1 MNDELVDPLNQLDG
15 VSLPTGAPSQPLNV
29 AGSPASARGLALIL
43 GALSS
48 GSLAI
53 DMYLPAFP
61 RIARELG
68 TSIGMVQFTL
78 AIFVLGLAAGQAFW
92 GTLSDHVGRRRPIF
106 AGCGLFSCAAVVCA
120 VTHNIHTLIAA
131 RFLMGFG
138 CSAGI
143 VVCRAIVR
151 DMFEEVEAA
160 KFYTMMMV
168 AMAVA
173 PIVAPLL
180 GSMLLTYFNWRAIF
194 WFLTVYGVFCLTGVL
209 RYCPETLAREERM
222 RGHVI
227 DVFRGYGRVLTNRRF
242 LVHAMAFG
250 CTSGILFTYLSSASY
265 LFIELFRIPVAVF
278 GFLFATNSIGFYIV
292 SQLNHLLLRKFA
304 SGRLVRGAVWII
316 IFSAMLLTVCSWTG
330 FGGFPL
336 FFGIFFVCFST
347 LGIIFPNAAA
357 ITMQPFASEAGSA
370 SAVMGIVQYILGSI
384 AGSLVGVFQNGTALP
399 VSIQILC
406 FGLVAQGM
414 LLLYRTAPGSR

>member
-1 MNDELVDPLNQLDG
+1 MNNELVDPVSPLDG
-15 VSLPTGAPSQPLNV
+15 VSLPVDAPMRHIKA

-48 GSLAI
+48 GSLAV

-61 RIARELG
+61 RIAKELG

-78 AIFVLGLAAGQAFW
+78 ASFVLGLAAGQAFW

-106 AGCGLFSCAAVVCA
+106 AGCALFSCAAVACA
-120 VTHNIHTLIAA
+120 ITHNIHTLITV

-151 DMFEEVEAA
+151 DMFEGVEAA

-194 WFLTVYGVFCLTGVL
+194 WFLTIFGVLCLAGVL
-209 RYCPETLAREERM
+209 RYCPETLSREERM
-222 RGHVI
+222 RGHVG
-227 DVFRGYGRVLTNRRF
+227 DVFRGYGRVLTNRCF
-242 LVHAMAFG
+242 VAHAMAFG

-265 LFIELFRIPVAVF
+265 LFIELFRVPVAGF
-278 GFLFATNSIGFYIV
+278 GLLFATNSIGFYIV
-292 SQLNHLLLRKFA
+292 SQLNHLLLRRFT
-304 SGRLVRGAVWII
+304 SGRLVRGAIWII
-316 IFSAMLLTVCSWTG
+316 IFGAMLLTGCTWTG

-336 FFGIFFVCFST
+336 FFAILFICFSS

-357 ITMQPFASEAGSA
+357 ITMQPFAAEAGSA
-370 SAVMGIVQYILGSI
+370 SAVMGIVQYMIGSI

-406 FGLVAQGM
+406 FGLAAQGI
-414 LLLYRTAPGSR
+414 LLLYRAAPGSR